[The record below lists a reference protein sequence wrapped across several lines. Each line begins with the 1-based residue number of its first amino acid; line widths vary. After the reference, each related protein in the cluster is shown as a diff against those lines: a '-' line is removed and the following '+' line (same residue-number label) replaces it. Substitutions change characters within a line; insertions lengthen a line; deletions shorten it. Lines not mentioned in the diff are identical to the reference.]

1 VLKILQTDDGQKVLG
16 HKAVLVVVSPYFC
29 AMFPSIFGRNKD
41 FVNISIDST
50 TLKMLVD
57 YMYTG
62 EITVTIENVKV

>member
-1 VLKILQTDDGQKVLG
+1 
-16 HKAVLVVVSPYFC
+16 
-29 AMFPSIFGRNKD
+29 MFPNIYDRNKD

-50 TLKMLVD
+50 ALKILVD